1 MDTACQCYDETD
13 EGEVKPSSQ
22 CFGDCW
28 DWQKDEARNLI
39 RVWQELNEF
48 DDDTLIKVEGSEMG
62 WLRQSGFAECLS
74 NPERITE
81 LLSLNAEF
89 RLEFELIGKT
99 LTARRWSHDEPTGT
113 GLFTF
118 SLVE

>member
-1 MDTACQCYDETD
+1 
-13 EGEVKPSSQ
+13 
-22 CFGDCW
+22 
-28 DWQKDEARNLI
+28 
-39 RVWQELNEF
+39 
-48 DDDTLIKVEGSEMG
+48 MG